1 MRYIKLPILRKRK
14 EGSMSLFYAIG
25 TGCSKIHT
33 IASKK
38 VDSKRSSM

>member
-14 EGSMSLFYAIG
+14 EGSFYAIG